1 MRKEKIQVEGLPVD
15 QILEDL
21 PAGFPEARAD
31 RTDGLKLLVEGGW
44 VHVRRSNT
52 EPILRLLAEAGSEDA
67 VDELVRR
74 TREIVGRAAAT
85 GR

>member
-1 MRKEKIQVEGLPVD
+1 MRKEKIEVEGLSVD
-15 QILEDL
+15 HILEDL
-21 PAGFPEARAD
+21 PAAFPEARVD

-52 EPILRLLAEAGSEDA
+52 EPILRLLAEAGTTQA

-74 TREIVGRAAAT
+74 TRDLVGRASAA